1 MFAGFD
7 PDFDDCRWT
16 DGWIHIPIIQAVP
29 GVYPSFTVKR
39 WEVTEA
45 EVFGQRVR
53 LSAPLEVR
61 GLIMADGRLWM
72 SDVPQERIMMFNNA
86 QAAHGRVLVGGLGL
100 GLYPQYA
107 LPRCTRM
114 VIVEQ
119 DEGVRAVFGPLVQIA
134 ADSYGVPLT
143 ILSGDVADVLQ
154 ADSADRYD
162 TIFLD
167 TWDTLDAANLPVV
180 NRLRNLALR
189 RLAPGGQVLL
199 WGYRW
204 MLGLLEEAC
213 RRLLSVEPGRRHQ
226 WLAVMTRKRPDV
238 WRMLVPV
245 VEHFA
250 DQDITDWDAALAW
263 CREYGTQITAE

>member
-1 MFAGFD
+1 MLAGFD

-16 DGWIHIPIIQAVP
+16 DGWTRLPIIQAVP
-29 GVYPSFTVKR
+29 GVYPSFTIKR
-39 WEVTEA
+39 WEITEA
-45 EVFGQRVR
+45 EVFGQPIR

-61 GLIMADGRLWM
+61 GLVMADGRLWM

-86 QAAHGRVLVGGLGL
+86 QATHGRVLVGGLGL

-107 LPRCTRM
+107 LPNCSSM
-114 VIVEQ
+114 LIVEQ
-119 DEGVRAVFGPLVQIA
+119 NADVLAVFGPLVQVA
-134 ADSYGVPLT
+134 ADSCGVPLT
-143 ILSGDVADVLQ
+143 LRQGDIADILEAAPDQ
-154 ADSADRYD
+154 RYD

-180 NRLRNLALR
+180 NRLRDLALHH
-189 RLAPGGQVLL
+189 LAPGGRVLL

-204 MLGLLEEAC
+204 MLRLLEEAC
-213 RRLLSVEPGRRHQ
+213 RRVLSVEPAGRHD

-238 WRMLVPV
+238 WRLLIPV

-250 DQDITDWDAALAW
+250 GQEITDWETTLAW
-263 CREYGTQITAE
+263 CRQHGTQVVPE